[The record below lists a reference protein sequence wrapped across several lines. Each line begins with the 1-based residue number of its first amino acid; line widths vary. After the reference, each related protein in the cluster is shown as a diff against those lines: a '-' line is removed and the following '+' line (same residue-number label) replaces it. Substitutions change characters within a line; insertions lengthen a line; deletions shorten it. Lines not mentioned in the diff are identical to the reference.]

1 MIEDVI
7 WEKIN
12 SSLYDFLL
20 VYDFDKLLFNFNMIS
35 KIFDEGYE
43 VFIYKDIE
51 EYRIFYETKIRDMN
65 KKVVLIVTEKVYLP
79 WDVKQDY
86 HEVWIR
92 LKDLFFNLDVDVIKQ
107 IDVEYFDVIYQKMKS
122 LNRVLNYEETCN
134 FILRYVYN
142 IDISVINNLQDL
154 IKQLLRLYFKGTELP
169 QIFSDFIK
177 NKLVFLPTEISCIL
191 DSKSKFFKFFQT
203 EFDKFV
209 VKDKYDKMD
218 KETYIDFLDPEISVY
233 LDDLIRDNII
243 KLTKPTELNS
253 SLPIKQL
260 GLVFKLK
267 SQGEEY
273 ENLRSRLKKLL
284 CEIKSYKDWFEVAEI
299 FGGIINLCC
308 ISNNDE
314 YETLS
319 QEINVKFKDWLFEN
333 YGKLSYLSY
342 SNGPI
347 MVHHIQPYI
356 ITLLKKE
363 NKNKM
368 AFILVDG
375 MSEFNWTIIKEYLEK
390 MDLRIEK
397 KSCFAWIPTITSIS
411 RQSIFSAEPPL
422 RFKTTMFSTNYDEK
436 HFKRFFVNSG
446 YNEKEIAFI
455 RSIKTFEEENLRRAL
470 EEDYKVL
477 CVVVDAID
485 EFVHGQIFNYKGL
498 QNQIN
503 FYMSEGYLQKFL
515 EELFKKNY
523 EVFIAS
529 DHGNV
534 LTVGQGNV
542 REGVYID
549 TLSNRVK
556 IYPKD
561 IPIEYPPGIKI
572 IKWGGIGLPDEYNYV
587 VSDDN
592 LSFHDKGKTILTH
605 GGISIEEVIVP
616 FVRIMPSL

>member
-1 MIEDVI
+1 MIEDAI

-12 SSLYDFLL
+12 SNLYDFLL
-20 VYDFDKLLFNFNMIS
+20 VYDYDNLLCEFNVIT

-43 VFIYKDIE
+43 VFYYKDIE
-51 EYRIFYETKIRDMN
+51 EYRIFYETEIRYTD
-65 KKVVLIVTEKVYLP
+65 KKVILIVTENVYIP
-79 WDVKQDY
+79 WDVKCDY
-86 HEVWIR
+86 HEVLIR
-92 LKDLFFNLDVDVIKQ
+92 VKDLFFNLDVDVIKQ
-107 IDVEYFDVIYQKMKS
+107 IDVEYFDVIYQKMQS
-122 LNRVLNYEETCN
+122 LNRVLNFEETCN
-134 FILRYVYN
+134 FILRYIYN
-142 IDISVINNLQDL
+142 VDISVINNLQDL

-169 QIFSDFIK
+169 QVLSDFIK
-177 NKLVFLPTEISCIL
+177 NKLVFLPTEVSCIL
-191 DSKSKFFKFFQT
+191 NSKNEFFKFFQT

-209 VKDKYDKMD
+209 RKDKYDEMD
-218 KETYIDFLDPEISVY
+218 KETYIDFLDPEIRVY
-233 LDDLIRDNII
+233 LDDLIMDNII
-243 KLTKPTELNS
+243 KLSKPTELNN

-260 GLVFKLK
+260 GLVFNLK
-267 SQGEEY
+267 SQEEEY
-273 ENLRSRLKKLL
+273 KHLKNRLKNLL
-284 CEIKSYKDWFEVAEI
+284 CEIKSHKDWFEVAEI
-299 FGGIINLCC
+299 FGRIINLCC
-308 ISNNDE
+308 ILNDDE
-314 YETLS
+314 YEALS
-319 QEINVKFKDWLFEN
+319 QEINVKFKDWLLEN
-333 YGKLSYLSY
+333 YGKLPYLSY

-356 ITLLKKE
+356 INLLKKE
-363 NKNKM
+363 NKNKV
-368 AFILVDG
+368 AFILLDG
-375 MSEFNWTIIKEYLEK
+375 MSEFNWTIIKEYLEN
-390 MDLRIEK
+390 MNLRIEK

-446 YNEKEIAFI
+446 YKEKEIAYI
-455 RSIKTFEEENLRRAL
+455 RSIKTFEEENLRNAL
-470 EEDYKVL
+470 EEDFKVL
-477 CVVVDAID
+477 CVVVDVID
-485 EFVHGQIFNYKGL
+485 EFVHGQVFNYKGL

-503 FYMSEGYLQKFL
+503 FYMSEKYLQKFL
-515 EELFKKNY
+515 EKLFKKNY

-542 REGVYID
+542 KEGVYIE

-561 IPIEYPPGIKI
+561 IPIESPPGIKI

-592 LSFHDKGKTILTH
+592 LSFHDKGRTILTH

-616 FVRIMPSL
+616 FVKVMPSL

>member
-1 MIEDVI
+1 MIEDAI

-20 VYDFDKLLFNFNMIS
+20 VYDFDKLLFNFNVIS

-134 FILRYVYN
+134 FILRYIYN

-169 QIFSDFIK
+169 QVLSDFIK
-177 NKLVFLPTEISCIL
+177 NKLVFLPPEVSCIL
-191 DSKSKFFKFFQT
+191 NSKGEFFKFFQT

-209 VKDKYDKMD
+209 GKDKYDKMD
-218 KETYIDFLDPEISVY
+218 GEDYIDFLDPEIRVY
-233 LDDLIRDNII
+233 LDDLIMDNII
-243 KLTKPTELNS
+243 KLTKPTELNN

-260 GLVFKLK
+260 GLVFNLK
-267 SQGEEY
+267 SQEEEY
-273 ENLRSRLKKLL
+273 KHLRNRLKKLL
-284 CEIKSYKDWFEVAEI
+284 CEIKNYKDWFEVAEI
-299 FGGIINLCC
+299 FGRIINLCC
-308 ISNNDE
+308 ILNDDE

-319 QEINVKFKDWLFEN
+319 HEINVKFKDWLFKN
-333 YGKLSYLSY
+333 YGKLPYLSY

-356 ITLLKKE
+356 INLLKKE
-363 NKNKM
+363 NKNKV

-375 MSEFNWTIIKEYLEK
+375 MSEFNWTIIKEYLEN

-436 HFKRFFVNSG
+436 HFKRFFMNSG
-446 YNEKEIAFI
+446 YKEKEIAYI

-470 EEDYKVL
+470 EEDCKVL
-477 CVVVDAID
+477 CVVVDVID

-515 EELFKKNY
+515 EELFKENY

-542 REGVYID
+542 KEGVYID

-561 IPIEYPPGIKI
+561 IPIESPTGIKI

-605 GGISIEEVIVP
+605 GGISIEEIIVP